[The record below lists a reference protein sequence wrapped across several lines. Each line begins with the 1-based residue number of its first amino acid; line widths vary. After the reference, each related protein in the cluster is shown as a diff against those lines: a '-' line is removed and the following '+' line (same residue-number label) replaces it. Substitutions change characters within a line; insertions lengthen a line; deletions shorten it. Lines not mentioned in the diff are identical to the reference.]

1 MTAVDMIPISP
12 LRPPRFE
19 MHVHHIDCVLVS
31 ERSVTRWWAFEEEML
46 DKFQVPRLV
55 GKAHS
60 LPWRNEFLTSLGFD
74 GQIQFD
80 MSQPPWIL
88 MNQLSET
95 VHTCET
101 RGWRPP
107 TFRKKV
113 LDATNLPDV
122 TNGDET
128 NVNILRLLAF
138 GLSDKSIASA
148 LCLAPHTIRNRVSR
162 MLRASGLENRTALAL
177 SYLRTHRLHLQQEGL
192 DNFYLTA
199 TASTNFRNSALSS

>member
-1 MTAVDMIPISP
+1 
-12 LRPPRFE
+12 
-19 MHVHHIDCVLVS
+19 
-31 ERSVTRWWAFEEEML
+31 
-46 DKFQVPRLV
+46 
-55 GKAHS
+55 
-60 LPWRNEFLTSLGFD
+60 
-74 GQIQFD
+74 
-80 MSQPPWIL
+80 

-107 TFRKKV
+107 TFREKV
-113 LDATNLPDV
+113 LDATSFPDV

-128 NVNILRLLAF
+128 NENILRLLAF

-162 MLRASGLENRTALAL
+162 MLRASDLENRTALAL

-192 DNFYLTA
+192 ANLYPA
-199 TASTNFRNSALSS
+199 AMASTNFRNSPLSS

>member
-1 MTAVDMIPISP
+1 MTTVDMFPISP
-12 LRPPRFE
+12 LRPPQCE
-19 MHVHHIDCVLVS
+19 MDTQFIDGVLVS
-31 ERSVTRWWAFEEEML
+31 ERSVGRWWKFEEEML

-55 GKAHS
+55 VKAHS
-60 LPWRNEFLTSLGFD
+60 LPWQRGFLTSLGFD

-80 MSQPPWIL
+80 LSLPPWIL
-88 MNQLSET
+88 MNQLSEAIRS
-95 VHTCET
+95 CET

-107 TFRKKV
+107 TFRGQV

-128 NVNILRLLAF
+128 NMNVLRLLAC

-162 MLRASGLENRTALAL
+162 MLRASGLENRTALVL
-177 SYLRTHRLHLQQEGL
+177 SFLRTHRLHLQQEGL
-192 DNFYLTA
+192 DNFHLTA
-199 TASTNFRNSALSS
+199 KASANFRHSVPS

>member
-1 MTAVDMIPISP
+1 MIPISP

-19 MHVHHIDCVLVS
+19 MHAHHIDCVLVS
-31 ERSVTRWWAFEEEML
+31 ERSVTRWWAFEEVML
-46 DKFQVPRLV
+46 DKFQVPRIV

-60 LPWRNEFLTSLGFD
+60 LPWQKEFLTSLGFD

-95 VHTCET
+95 IRTCET

-107 TFRKKV
+107 TFRREL
-113 LDATNLPDV
+113 LDATSFPDV

-128 NVNILRLLAF
+128 NVNVLRLLAF

-148 LCLAPHTIRNRVSR
+148 LCLAPHTIRNRISR
-162 MLRASGLENRTALAL
+162 MLGAGGFENRTALAL
-177 SYLRTHRLHLQQEGL
+177 SYLRTHRLHLQQDGL
-192 DNFYLTA
+192 RTSHLTT
-199 TASTNFRNSALSS
+199 TASTNFRNSPLSS